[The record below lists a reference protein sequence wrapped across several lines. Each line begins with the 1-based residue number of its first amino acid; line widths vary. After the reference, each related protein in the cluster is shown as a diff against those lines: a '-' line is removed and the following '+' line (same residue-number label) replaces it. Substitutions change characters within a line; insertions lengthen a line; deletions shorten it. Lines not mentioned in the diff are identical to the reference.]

1 MKKQTYEALVALV
14 QTLGDDM
21 EAVDELK
28 AYGNLPIQV
37 IVAICDYAKEH
48 AE

>member
-1 MKKQTYEALVALV
+1 MKKQTYEALTALAEALV
-14 QTLGDDM
+14 DDM

-28 AYGNLPIQV
+28 AYDNLPIQV
-37 IVAICDYAKEH
+37 IVATFDYAKEH